1 MQKQLNFD
9 TRYTL
14 TVKEETLKGFLLKFR
29 PMKAGANPD
38 VDPDVLCPIADLN
51 KIAIDVVI
59 RRARGN
65 SGQFD
70 EIRHFEGY
78 FMDYLLGL
86 YAQNNKLALNMK
98 ATGAGYLCNVDLS
111 PSVIQLKGND
121 EMVIKINIPKT
132 AWTGTTV
139 SRSSI
144 EFQTMSTSEAPSLF
158 IPQVKAL
165 PIGNGEFQFDKKLG
179 DGILKIVAATD
190 YTAAYDGS
198 EKAKLVSGDV
208 RAIGQGGP
216 FEKNFTE
223 PQLLAENMHYFDN
236 NPESDVEDLVIHW
249 SQTPVN
255 NVALRFKLD
264 KPADQ
269 DAKVLTLGLVS
280 AR

>member
-9 TRYTL
+9 TRYTIV
-14 TVKEETLKGFLLKFR
+14 VKEETLKGFLLKFR
-29 PMKAGANPD
+29 PYKAGANPD

-59 RRARGN
+59 RRAKGN
-65 SGQFD
+65 GQFD

-86 YAQNNKLALNMK
+86 YAQNNKLALNTK
-98 ATGAGYLCNVDLS
+98 ETGSGYLCNIDLS
-111 PSVIQLKGND
+111 PSVIQLKGDD
-121 EMVIKINIPKT
+121 EMVIKINVPKI
-132 AWTGTTV
+132 AWTGTVV

-144 EFQTMSTSEAPSLF
+144 EFLTMSSNERPSHF
-158 IPQVKAL
+158 IPQVKAF
-165 PIGNGEFQFDKKLG
+165 PIGNGEFQFDKNLG
-179 DGILKIVAATD
+179 NGLLKIVAATD
-190 YTAAYDGS
+190 FTAAYDAS
-198 EKAKLVSGDV
+198 QKAKLVSGDV
-208 RAIGQGGP
+208 RGNGQGGP

-249 SQTPVN
+249 SETPVN
-255 NVALRFKLD
+255 NVSLRFKLD
-264 KPADQ
+264 KAADQ